1 MQNHYAHSLDGRPE
15 SEWEPL
21 EVHLREVEQGA
32 RAFAEA
38 FGGGEWAAAAGRW
51 HDLGKYSNEFQQYI
65 RGGVQAD
72 GHQAEA
78 TGRVNHSSAGAQH
91 AAEKLP
97 GVVGKMLAALV
108 AGHHAGLPD
117 FIGADGGSSLAK
129 RLADKKI
136 PDWSAAP
143 AEFKELPGECRLPS
157 HWPKEHESALAFR
170 FAFFGRLLFSA
181 LVDADFLAT
190 EAFCSPDRSFSR
202 GKPRPNLRDLAP
214 VLRARLEKLA
224 AGSADGDVHRCRQEV
239 LAACRA
245 AAAQPPGHFSLT
257 VPTGGGK
264 TLAALAFAIKHALA
278 HGLERVVVAIPFTS
292 IIEQTA
298 AVFRDVFQ
306 ELGEEVVLE
315 HHSMVVVDP
324 SRESTFSR
332 LAAENWDAPLVVTTN
347 VQLFESLFAART
359 SRCRKLHRLAK
370 SVIVLDE
377 AQTLPPTLLAPCL
390 ATLRELAV
398 VARSTLVY
406 CTATQPAIERR
417 EGFKI
422 GLEGVREII
431 PDREELYSRMR
442 RVEVE
447 VLGPLDD
454 ERLVKEL
461 RTRKQVLCIV
471 NSRPHAA
478 RLYERLSEGGE
489 AKGVFHL
496 STWMCGAHR
505 SQVFAEIRK
514 RLKEEKTCR
523 VVSTQLIEAGVDVDF
538 PTVFRALAGIDSI
551 AQAAGRCNRE
561 GRRPRSESKTYVFE
575 PTEVKLHGLL
585 AETARRAR
593 EVIDLGTF
601 PDLLA
606 PAAIEKYFRLYYWT
620 QQAASGWDG
629 PKVLE
634 QLKALGSPEY
644 QTAAQRFKLIE
655 ETGKSVTIPW
665 GEGAKLVD
673 ELRPD
678 FVEPSKLRKLRR
690 LLQRYQVPVFDRQFT
705 ELLDA
710 GRLNE
715 LHGEWHVLEGARGY
729 DERLGLRFD
738 AEPEALIV

>member
-1 MQNHYAHSLDGRPE
+1 MQNHYAHSLEGRPE

-21 EVHLREVEQGA
+21 EVHLREVEEGA

-38 FGGGEWAAAAGRW
+38 FCGGEWAAAAGRW
-51 HDLGKYSNEFQQYI
+51 HDLGKYSQEFQQYI
-65 RGGVQAD
+65 RGVQAD

-78 TGRVNHSSAGAQH
+78 NGRVNHSSAGAQH

-108 AGHHAGLPD
+108 AGHHAGLPN
-117 FIGADGGSSLAK
+117 FIGADGGPNLEK
-129 RLADKKI
+129 RLLDRKI

-143 AEFKELPGECRLPS
+143 AAFKETPGEFKLPS
-157 HWPKEHESALAFR
+157 FWPKEPNPAVFAFR
-170 FAFFGRLLFSA
+170 YAFFGRLLFSA

-190 EAFCSPDRSFSR
+190 EAFCSPDRSASR
-202 GKPRPNLRDLAP
+202 GKPRPTLRDLAP
-214 VLRARLEKLA
+214 ILRARLEKLA
-224 AGSADGDVHRCRQEV
+224 TGSAEGEVHRCRQEV

-245 AAAQPPGHFSLT
+245 AASQPPGHFSLT

-264 TLAALAFAIKHALA
+264 TLAALAFAIEHALA

-298 AVFRDVFQ
+298 AVFRDVFK

-315 HHSMVVVDP
+315 HHSMVDP
-324 SRESTFSR
+324 TRESTSSR

-377 AQTLPPTLLAPCL
+377 AQTLPPTHLAPCL
-390 ATLRELAV
+390 ATLREMAV

-417 EGFKI
+417 DGFKI

-431 PDREELYSRMR
+431 PNREELYSRMR

-461 RTRKQVLCIV
+461 RSRKQVLCIV
-471 NSRPHAA
+471 SSRPHAA
-478 RLYERLSEGGE
+478 RLYERLCEGGG

-561 GRRPRSESKTYVFE
+561 GRRPLAASKTYVFE

-593 EVIDLGTF
+593 EVIDLGIF

-606 PAAIEKYFRLYYWT
+606 PPAIEKYFRLYYWT

-629 PKVLE
+629 PKVME
-634 QLKALGSPEY
+634 QFKALGSPEY
-644 QTAAQRFKLIE
+644 QTAAERFKLIE
-655 ETGKSVTIPW
+655 ETGNSVTIPW
-665 GEGAKLVD
+665 GEGEKLVD

-690 LLQRYQVPVFDRQFT
+690 QLQRYQVPVFDRQFD
-705 ELLDA
+705 ELRQA
-710 GRLNE
+710 GRLTMMHE
-715 LHGEWHVLEGARGY
+715 EWAVLEGARGY
-729 DERLGLRFD
+729 DERLGLRLD
-738 AEPEALIV
+738 AEPEALIC